1 MHSAMLLNQ
10 QGRRSNGRKIMSN
23 SIRHLNDADFKQVID
38 STDKPVLV
46 DFWADWCGPC
56 KAIAPVLDSLAD
68 DLEGQVTIVKVNV
81 DQNPETAREL
91 GIRSIPSLY
100 VFKDGKKVAQRIG
113 TASYNELKAL
123 VTQAF

>member
-1 MHSAMLLNQ
+1 
-10 QGRRSNGRKIMSN
+10 MSN
-23 SIRHLNDADFKQVID
+23 SIRHLNDADFKQVI
-38 STDKPVLV
+38 SSADKPVLV

-68 DLEGQVTIVKVNV
+68 DLEGQVIIAKVDV
-81 DQNPETAREL
+81 DRNPETAREL

-123 VTQAF
+123 VTQAL